1 MTTTRTLIADDQPD
15 VIDALRL
22 LLKNE
27 GFQTEAA
34 QSPAAVLDKVRSR
47 SFDLVLMDLNYTR
60 DTTSGNEG
68 LDLLARI
75 QAIDH
80 TLPVVAMTAW
90 ASVDLAVEAMRRGVC
105 DFVLKPWENSQL
117 VRTLRRQIERG
128 RSNRMQLRQEREEVE
143 DAQAAGLALLPRS
156 IPDIPGFQ
164 IAASSQPAR
173 TLSGDY
179 FDVLGFDEGKLAV
192 SIGDVIGKG
201 VSAALLMSNVQAT
214 VRALATPS
222 IQPRELAAKLNQSI
236 LGNTTRGKFVTF
248 FYGILDSRAG
258 TLNYTNAG
266 HCAPVLVRSTGEV
279 ARLEA
284 GGAVLGV
291 FSEWSYQQAE
301 VTLAPGDRLLLFT
314 DGITEAENAVVTSL
328 DGEEFGEQRL
338 VELAVAL
345 REQDANGIKDR
356 ILQNLAEFTAGNRQ
370 DDATLV
376 VVSRSRIG

>member
-1 MTTTRTLIADDQPD
+1 MNTTRTLIADDQPD
-15 VIDALRL
+15 VLEALRL

-34 QSPAAVLDKVRSR
+34 QSPAAVLDKLQSD

-117 VRTLRRQIERG
+117 VRTLKSQMENG
-128 RSNRMQLRQEREEVE
+128 RSKRTQLRREREEFE
-143 DAQAAGLALLPRS
+143 DAHAAGLALLPQS

-164 IAASSQPAR
+164 IAAASQAAR
-173 TLSGDY
+173 SLSGDY
-179 FDVLGFDEGKLAV
+179 FDVLELGDGKV
-192 SIGDVIGKG
+192 GISIADVIGKG

-214 VRALATPS
+214 VRALAGPS
-222 IQPRELAAKLNQSI
+222 TRPAELAAKLNPSI
-236 LGNTTRGKFVTF
+236 LRNTTRGKFVTF
-248 FYGILDSRAG
+248 FYGVLDSRTG
-258 TLNYTNAG
+258 TFAYTNAG
-266 HCAPVLVRSTGEV
+266 HCAPVVVRSNGET

-291 FSEWSYQQAE
+291 FSEWSYEQAE
-301 VTLAPGDRLLLFT
+301 IKLAPGDRLLLFT
-314 DGITEAENAVVTSL
+314 DGVTEAANSTE
-328 DGEEFGEQRL
+328 EEFGEERL

-345 REQDANGIKDR
+345 RERDAREMKDH
-356 ILQNLAEFTAGNRQ
+356 ILQSVAAFTGGSKQ
-370 DDATLV
+370 DDATLLV
-376 VVSRSRIG
+376 LAAG